1 MKYKARLVARGDM
14 QEMDWNSV
22 FAPTLRYTSLRV
34 ILALAAYHDYE
45 IEQMDVITAFL
56 NADVV
61 SEVYMEQPQGYKT
74 TKDGG
79 ELVCKLKK
87 ALYEIR
93 EAPQAWN
100 SLLSEWL
107 INVNFKQSKVDPAI
121 YTIIYKSQLYILA
134 VYVDDCILVGKQ
146 IPFILNVRKA
156 FS

>member
-1 MKYKARLVARGDM
+1 
-14 QEMDWNSV
+14 
-22 FAPTLRYTSLRV
+22 
-34 ILALAAYHDYE
+34 
-45 IEQMDVITAFL
+45 MDVITAFL